1 MVFLVYTPRPPCCML
16 RGRSGAQP
24 TAQRPPQRPLTTYD
38 GADTGYKVIL
48 VARNETKAL
57 QTSIQLHDADI
68 ATKIYLADVSRPR
81 EVFIYTHR
89 TPPRRP
95 PHTPRVP
102 LVSLA
107 RSEASCGLRTRS

>member
-81 EVFIYTHR
+81 EVFIYTR
-89 TPPRRP
+89 TAHPPVVRLTRRVCLLSAW
-95 PHTPRVP
+95 HALRP
-102 LVSLA
+102 LVD
-107 RSEASCGLRTRS
+107 

>member
-1 MVFLVYTPRPPCCML
+1 M
-16 RGRSGAQP
+16 
-24 TAQRPPQRPLTTYD
+24 
-38 GADTGYKVIL
+38 
-48 VARNETKAL
+48 ARNETKAL

-107 RSEASCGLRTRS
+107 RSEASCGLRTRSEEDVFRRGDATEDFLMTHHQVEILTATRVECV